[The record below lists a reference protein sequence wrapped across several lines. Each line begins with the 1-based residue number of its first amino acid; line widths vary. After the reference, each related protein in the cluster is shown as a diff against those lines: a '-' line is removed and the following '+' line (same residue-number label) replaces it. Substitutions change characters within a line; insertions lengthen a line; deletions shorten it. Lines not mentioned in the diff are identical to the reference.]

1 MTGIR
6 TGPSRHV
13 GTDKKRGKNNR
24 RLQTNYGVVPLH
36 RSTNSL
42 YALSRERYA
51 RQIIPSDRVH
61 VGGDITIVA
70 GACYEQNEFRGAR
83 VCNNILYFFFKT
95 LEYSKLHLKKKS
107 LRMIL
112 MNIN

>member
-6 TGPSRHV
+6 TGPSRHI

-36 RSTNSL
+36 GSTNSL
-42 YALSRERYA
+42 YALSRARYA

-70 GACYEQNEFRGAR
+70 GAFYEQNEFRAH
-83 VCNNILYFFFKT
+83 VFAIIYCIFFFKLT
-95 LEYSKLHLKKKS
+95 EHSKLHLKKKS